1 MDLALISLW
10 LAVGLLGSLLGR
22 NALRYRFPRTNRGN
36 LENLDFF
43 LALAGPFNVLAVI
56 IVFGKDCFKR
66 F

>member
-1 MDLALISLW
+1 MDLLFVLIW
-10 LAVGLLGSLLGR
+10 LAVGLLGSVLGR
-22 NALRYRFPRTNRGN
+22 IALRYRFPRTNRGN